1 MKTDLFINK
10 RIEEFIKFSIQ
21 TERHLG
27 LAKKYTNHQNFM
39 RKRINKFQ
47 PQQKKTQK
55 SAITVFEQS
64 ELEAI
69 LKDSYRKLTYI
80 TLISDTAEGLA
91 ADVVGNFKRIGI
103 YNNTIKQKVN
113 KLISLS
119 MELRGDLTKNF
130 NVEDDAIF
138 VEQAEM
144 LKSQFDIL
152 VHSIIKD

>member
-1 MKTDLFINK
+1 
-10 RIEEFIKFSIQ
+10 
-21 TERHLG
+21 
-27 LAKKYTNHQNFM
+27 M

>member
-1 MKTDLFINK
+1 
-10 RIEEFIKFSIQ
+10 
-21 TERHLG
+21 
-27 LAKKYTNHQNFM
+27 M
-39 RKRINKFQ
+39 RKDINKFQ

-55 SAITVFEQS
+55 PAIKVFDQS

-80 TLISDTAEGLA
+80 ALISDTAEGLA

-103 YNNTIKQKVN
+103 YNNTIKQKVD
-113 KLISLS
+113 KFISLS
-119 MELRGDLTKNF
+119 MELRGDLTKSF
-130 NVEDDAIF
+130 SMDEDAIF
-138 VEQAEM
+138 VEQAET